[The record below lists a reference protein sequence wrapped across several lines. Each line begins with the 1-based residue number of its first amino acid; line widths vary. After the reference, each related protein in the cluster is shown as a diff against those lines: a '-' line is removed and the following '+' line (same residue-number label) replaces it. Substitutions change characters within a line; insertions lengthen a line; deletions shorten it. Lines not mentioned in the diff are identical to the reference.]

1 MAKAGRPKSEEKI
14 REEREQFPVCG
25 AHPDCHAWQEGRCIA
40 LMDNS
45 FGERDCPF
53 YKNKSRN
60 RKEQQECLK
69 CLVKNGRTNLLE
81 KYKKVL
87 GRLGVFDAA
96 DGYMETAAAEL
107 EWYDG
112 ECMKNFLSGNS
123 VLDEGED
130 EWDD

>member
-53 YKNKSRN
+53 YKNKSRT
-60 RKEQQECLK
+60 RKGQQECLK

-107 EWYDG
+107 ERYDG

-123 VLDEGED
+123 VPEEGED
-130 EWDD
+130 EWED